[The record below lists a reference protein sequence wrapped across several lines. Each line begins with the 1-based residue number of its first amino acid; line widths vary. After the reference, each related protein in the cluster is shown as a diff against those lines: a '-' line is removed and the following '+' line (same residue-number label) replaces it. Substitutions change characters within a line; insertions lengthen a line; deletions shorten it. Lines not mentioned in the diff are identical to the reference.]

1 MCSINQNPNHMNY
14 IRHIGVLLLALM
26 STTAWSQSISGTVTD
41 ENNQPLPGAT
51 VLVQGTT
58 RGVSSD
64 FDGRYLINASQ
75 GETLEF
81 SFIGYATQSVVVS
94 AATHDVQ
101 LNLDNELEEVVVTA
115 FGIKRNPK
123 NLGYS
128 VSKVSSGEITENNE
142 SYVHGYCNR

>member
-1 MCSINQNPNHMNY
+1 MNY

-26 STTAWSQSISGTVTD
+26 STTVWSQTVSGTVTD

-64 FDGRYLINASQ
+64 FNGKYQINASQ

-81 SFIGYATQSVVVS
+81 SYVGYINGSCLT
-94 AATHDVQ
+94 
-101 LNLDNELEEVVVTA
+101 
-115 FGIKRNPK
+115 I
-123 NLGYS
+123 
-128 VSKVSSGEITENNE
+128 
-142 SYVHGYCNR
+142 